1 MAREPVAR
9 HEHTLSRARPS
20 WRVFGNKSFM
30 RFARKFGASDRELW
44 DTAQGEPDADLG
56 GGVYK
61 FRLAREGEGLSG
73 GARLIAAMKK
83 GERIVMMFG
92 FEKKDMANID
102 SKELKG
108 FKKLAKIYLGL
119 SEREMGS
126 LVKDSELM
134 EIKAAPA
141 EQSSGTNRA
150 KEKLSAIE
158 AKECEHGES
167 SKKGNADRNQKENR
181 K

>member
-1 MAREPVAR
+1 MIREPVAR
-9 HEHTLSRARPS
+9 HEHTPSRAKKRS
-20 WRVFGNKSFM
+20 RVFGNKSFM
-30 RFARKFGASDRELW
+30 RFARRFGASDKELW

-61 FRLAREGEGLSG
+61 FRLAREGEGSSG

-102 SKELKG
+102 AKELKG

-119 SEREMGS
+119 SELEMDS
-126 LVKDSELM
+126 LVRSGELTEM
-134 EIKAAPA
+134 KVSPA
-141 EQSSGTNRA
+141 E
-150 KEKLSAIE
+150 
-158 AKECEHGES
+158 
-167 SKKGNADRNQKENR
+167 
-181 K
+181 